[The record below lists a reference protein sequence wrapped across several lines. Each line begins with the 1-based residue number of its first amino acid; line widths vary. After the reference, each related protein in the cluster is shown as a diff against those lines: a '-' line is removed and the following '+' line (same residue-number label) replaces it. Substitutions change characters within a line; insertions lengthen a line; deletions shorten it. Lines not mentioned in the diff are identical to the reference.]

1 MKLKGKYS
9 ESAVLYAIL
18 LSVGAVLAV
27 VVFIVVLNL
36 SGGELPKI
44 GLPAAETTAAASATE
59 TTPAEE
65 KGYEPDR
72 ELADEMK
79 DAVISLISDN
89 YTVLRLYYIRGL
101 SHKDEPYGNVPED
114 GYYTVDSDK
123 YTSLSQIEE
132 IVDRTFTKEFAEEIK
147 TDPLGYG
154 AIYKT
159 RDSGELGIIANYTPM
174 EYDRSWENPKFEI
187 DPKSDTECGI
197 SLKLH
202 EKADNSE
209 VKVKAEM
216 IKTDDGWRLT
226 SIVF

>member
-9 ESAVLYAIL
+9 ESAVLYAVL
-18 LSVGAVLAV
+18 LSVAAVLSV
-27 VVFIVVLNL
+27 VVFVVVLNL
-36 SGGELPKI
+36 TGGSLPGI
-44 GLPAAETTAAASATE
+44 GTKPAETTTTAAETQ
-59 TTPAEE
+59 PPEE

-101 SHKDEPYGNVPED
+101 SHKDEPYGNAPED

-123 YTSLSQIEE
+123 YTNLSQIED

-159 RDSGELGIIANYTPM
+159 RDNGELGIIANYTPM

-187 DPKSDTECGI
+187 DPVSDTECGI

-209 VKVKAEM
+209 VKVKANM

-226 SIVF
+226 SIIF

>member
-9 ESAVLYAIL
+9 ESAVLYAVI
-18 LSVGAVLAV
+18 LSVAAVISIAVFV
-27 VVFIVVLNL
+27 VVFNIM
-36 SGGELPKI
+36 GGKMPEI
-44 GLPAAETTAAASATE
+44 GTKPAEATTTAASETE
-59 TTPAEE
+59 APEPQ
-65 KGYEPDR
+65 GYEPDR

-101 SHKDEPYGNVPED
+101 SHKDEPYGNAPED
-114 GYYTVDSDK
+114 GYFSVDSDK
-123 YTSLSQIEE
+123 YTSLGQIED

-159 RDSGELGIIANYTPM
+159 RDNGELGIIANYTPM
-174 EYDRSWENPKFEI
+174 EYNRSWENPKFEI
-187 DPKSDTECGI
+187 EPKSDTECGI

-202 EKADNSE
+202 EKADDSVVR
-209 VKVKAEM
+209 VKGDM

-226 SIVF
+226 SIIF